1 MHDTTVVTKDGRT
14 IVAPIYEFSPQNGF
28 LSLVG
33 QDRPVVIHFKDI
45 KSAVTKE
52 QRTSVSKV
60 EDRDELKRA
69 KDFMKE
75 ARQFGWFGMSKDIPL
90 QKWERA

>member
-1 MHDTTVVTKDGRT
+1 MHDTIVVTKDGRT
-14 IVAPIYEFSPQNGF
+14 FAAPIHEFSPQNGF

-33 QDRPVVIHFKDI
+33 QDRPVVIRFKDI

-52 QRTSVSKV
+52 QRTSINKV

-69 KDFMKE
+69 REFMKE
-75 ARQFGWFGMSKDIPL
+75 ARQFGWFGMSKNTPL
-90 QKWERA
+90 QKWERS